1 MKQNMVQVRSILSVV
16 GVFLLRLLVWTGR
29 ILLRIITFLLMYFVL
44 RKVKNKPKIKQF
56 YYEETG
62 I

>member
-1 MKQNMVQVRSILSVV
+1 MKQNMVQVRSILSV
-16 GVFLLRLLVWTGR
+16 GGLFLLRLLVWTGR

>member
-1 MKQNMVQVRSILSVV
+1 MKQNMVQVRSILNA
-16 GVFLLRLLVWTGR
+16 GGLFLLKLLVWTGR

>member
-16 GVFLLRLLVWTGR
+16 GLFLLRLLVWTGR
-29 ILLRIITFLLMYFVL
+29 ILLRITTFLLMYFVL